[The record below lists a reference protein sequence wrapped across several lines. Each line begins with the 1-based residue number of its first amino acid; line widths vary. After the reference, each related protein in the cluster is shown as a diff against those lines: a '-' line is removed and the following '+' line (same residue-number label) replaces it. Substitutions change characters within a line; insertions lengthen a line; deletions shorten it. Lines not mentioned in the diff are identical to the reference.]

1 MKSYNYLVLFD
12 DVTVVDRER
21 VTVVDLDGV
30 TVVDNVRYLVDG
42 TPVQDRVTLTV
53 FVAGIDDAKGERD
66 LVQGN
71 VVGLPEMDLVIVV
84 VRVNG

>member
-42 TPVQDRVTLTV
+42 TPV
-53 FVAGIDDAKGERD
+53 
-66 LVQGN
+66 
-71 VVGLPEMDLVIVV
+71 
-84 VRVNG
+84 